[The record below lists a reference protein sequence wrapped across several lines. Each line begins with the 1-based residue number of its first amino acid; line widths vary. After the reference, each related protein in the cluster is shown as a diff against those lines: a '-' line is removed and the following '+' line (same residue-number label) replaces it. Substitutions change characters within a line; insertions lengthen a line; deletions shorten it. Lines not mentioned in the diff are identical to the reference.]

1 MATAREIVSAGYLD
15 RMISRLSTIGKGQI
29 DRTQAGY
36 LTAVRKGREQSP
48 YDVRGSYAGWR
59 EVAEEARL
67 AVNRARRLT
76 GGGDR
81 GPPPSSL
88 TVAGDPDGARATRSE
103 YHVLVEVRDP
113 DTGSRA
119 VVPVV
124 VTTSGRLTMADLAA
138 LAGAQALAE
147 RSWQRSP
154 RGGGIQTDTPTV
166 VAVRLTGIVGI

>member
-113 DTGSRA
+113 EVSP
-119 VVPVV
+119 VP
-124 VTTSGRLTMADLAA
+124 DD
-138 LAGAQALAE
+138 
-147 RSWQRSP
+147 
-154 RGGGIQTDTPTV
+154 GGGLKPARPVQAPESSRDRRSARI
-166 VAVRLTGIVGI
+166 ALT